1 MYKVLRSFT
10 IPNWRKIKFT
20 IDSTEVWVIF
30 VVSLLINCWLMLLKI
45 SQMSQD
51 VIVNKEVDIWLGG
64 LVNFYALSS
73 WPSS

>member
-1 MYKVLRSFT
+1 MLFT
-10 IPNWRKIKFT
+10 TALLKMKFT

-51 VIVNKEVDIWLGG
+51 VIVNKEVDFWLGG
-64 LVNFYALSS
+64 LVHFYALSS